1 LWAKSLGF
9 PLGTSPREELSNC
22 RRVRRGR

>member
-1 LWAKSLGF
+1 LWARSRA
-9 PLGTSPREELSNC
+9 SWPREELSNC